1 IRSTFIVGFPGETEE
16 DFEILLD
23 WLDEAQLDRVGCFTY
38 EPVSGAPANDIALPV
53 PDEVKRERQARFMER
68 QAAIS
73 ERKLAAKIGRTL
85 DVIVDDAD
93 DEGGAEGRTK
103 ADAPEIDGTVH
114 IRARTPLEIG

>member
-1 IRSTFIVGFPGETEE
+1 
-16 DFEILLD
+16 
-23 WLDEAQLDRVGCFTY
+23 
-38 EPVSGAPANDIALPV
+38 PANDIALPV

-85 DVIVDDAD
+85 DVIIDDAD

-114 IRARTPLEIG
+114 IRAQAPLEIGSIVRVEIEDADEHDLYGTVRE